1 MRSKKRLVWA
11 ASKKRIYTNSWY
23 NPTMKHFVVSFIL
36 CIYAVAGSLSALP
49 PNPIWYW
56 QLQGKLKIPKEANI
70 VDIDLFDTPKETI
83 KRLKKQKCFV
93 ICYFSAGTY
102 EEWRKDMQNL
112 PKSLLGKPLEEWEG
126 ERWLDI
132 RSQKVRDIMRARIR
146 LAKEKGCDAIEPDN
160 IDAYDNPNGL
170 GLSYEDQLDY
180 NKFLATTA
188 HKNGLFIAL
197 KNDIEQIEELV
208 EYYDLAI
215 NEKCFKYKECE
226 EYKPFLD
233 RGKLVLNAEYGKKK
247 RSICI
252 KAKKL
257 GIATSFF
264 NIELDGSYF
273 QACQTP

>member
-1 MRSKKRLVWA
+1 
-11 ASKKRIYTNSWY
+11 
-23 NPTMKHFVVSFIL
+23 MKHFIVSIIFY
-36 CIYAVAGSLSALP
+36 IYSIAGSLSTLP
-49 PNPIWYW
+49 YNPIWYW
-56 QLQGKLKIPKEANI
+56 QLQGKLKIPKEAKI

-83 KRLKKQKCFV
+83 KRLKKQKRFV

-112 PKSLLGKPLEEWEG
+112 PKNLLGKYLEDWAG

-132 RSQKVRDIMRARIR
+132 RSQKVRDIMRDRIH
-146 LAKEKGCDAIEPDN
+146 LAKAKGCNAIEPDN

-197 KNDIEQIEELV
+197 KNDIEQIEDLV
-208 EYYDLAI
+208 EFYDLAI
-215 NEKCFKYKECE
+215 NEECFKYNECK

-233 RGKLVLNAEYGKKK
+233 KDKLVLNAEYGLKK
-247 RSICI
+247 RSICK

-264 NIELDGSYF
+264 NIQLDGSYF
-273 QACQTP
+273 QACQAP